1 MKTLQNKISP
11 SGGDV
16 STSSVAGF
24 HASRSLRPADA
35 KEVEMTVTSGLRCL
49 EQYGRLS
56 PLSSLA
62 RTFLASSA
70 WLSPV
75 KGLRW
80 KAKPLCST
88 REIDVIER
96 SSSSQS
102 SASVK
107 TLKKRD
113 TMSNRLLFQLVPLAR
128 LTEGTGFGLSRN
140 GEASDLMKTPSAMD
154 CNVTAKAHPV
164 PGTSGTCAQEILS
177 GYCKV
182 SLLPTPMAVEVTH
195 SGRSVSPWGR
205 TIAKDGTTYAPSLT
219 DVVNRL
225 LPTPQALDC
234 KISERKPTFK
244 NHDWDD
250 STLTDFAYKTRE
262 KTKEYYW
269 GAGLLATPIG
279 TDFRGPH
286 IRPTKIEKG
295 KITTV
300 DGTMMR
306 LSDEMQYM
314 AYPNAKSTA
323 DPHGKPS
330 QLNPLFWEEMMGYP
344 LEWTLL
350 PFLTASSEQRR

>member
-16 STSSVAGF
+16 SMSSAAGF
-24 HASRSLRPADA
+24 LANRSAVPADA
-35 KEVEMTVTSGLRCL
+35 KEVETTVTSGLRCF
-49 EQYGRLS
+49 EQYGKSS
-56 PLSSLA
+56 PLSSLV
-62 RTFLASSA
+62 RTLTASSV
-70 WLSPV
+70 WLSLV

-80 KAKPLCST
+80 KVKPLYST

-113 TMSNRLLFQLVPLAR
+113 TMSNRLLFQLVPSAR
-128 LTEGTGFGLSRN
+128 LTVGTGFGLSRN

-195 SGRSVSPWGR
+195 AGRSFSPWGR
-205 TIAKDGTTYAPSLT
+205 MIAKDGATYAPSLT
-219 DVVNRL
+219 DVVGRL
-225 LPTPQALDC
+225 LPTPQALDF
-234 KISERKPTFK
+234 KRSERKPTYK

-262 KTKEYYW
+262 RTKEYY
-269 GAGLLATPIG
+269 GEVGLLSTPIV
-279 TDFRGPH
+279 TDFKAEEEQSPAR
-286 IRPTKIEKG
+286 T
-295 KITTV
+295 
-300 DGTMMR
+300 
-306 LSDEMQYM
+306 
-314 AYPNAKSTA
+314 
-323 DPHGKPS
+323 GKPS

>member
-1 MKTLQNKISP
+1 MSTLTACTELRCTTAN
-11 SGGDV
+11 
-16 STSSVAGF
+16 
-24 HASRSLRPADA
+24 RSAAQADE
-35 KEVEMTVTSGLRCL
+35 KEVETTVTSGLRCF
-49 EQYGRLS
+49 EQYGKSS
-56 PLSSLA
+56 PLSSLV
-62 RTFLASSA
+62 RTLTASSV

-80 KAKPLCST
+80 KVKPLYST

-113 TMSNRLLFQLVPLAR
+113 TMSNRLLFQLVPSAR
-128 LTEGTGFGLSRN
+128 LTVGTGFGLSRN

-154 CNVTAKAHPV
+154 CNVTAKAHPE

-195 SGRSVSPWGR
+195 AGRSVTPWGR
-205 TIAKDGTTYAPSLT
+205 MIAKDGTTYAPSLT
-219 DVVNRL
+219 DVVGRL
-225 LPTPQALDC
+225 LPTPTALDF
-234 KISERKPTFK
+234 KRSERKPTYK

-250 STLTDFAYKTRE
+250 STLTDFN
-262 KTKEYYW
+262 
-269 GAGLLATPIG
+269 
-279 TDFRGPH
+279 GPR
-286 IRPTKIEKG
+286 IRPIKKEEG
-295 KITTV
+295 EITAV
-300 DGTMMR
+300 DGTMMQ

-314 AYPNAKSTA
+314 AYPDAKSTA